1 MASRVM
7 IVEARFYED
16 IANLMMESVKA
27 ELDQAGAT
35 YECFQVPGAF
45 ELPGAIRMAIGV
57 RERRLFRGDV
67 WNDTAVGGASGY
79 DGFIALGCVIRG
91 ETTHYDYVCQES
103 ARGLNDL
110 VLRYGIALGY
120 GVITVENKEQALAR
134 ARRDRQDRAGAA
146 ARACL
151 GMIEL
156 KRRLVESGRS

>member
-1 MASRVM
+1 MTSRVM

-16 IANLMMESVKA
+16 IADLMMESVTA
-27 ELDQAGAT
+27 ELDKAGAT
-35 YECFQVPGAF
+35 YERFRVPGTF
-45 ELPGAIRMAIGV
+45 ELPGAIRMAIGAA
-57 RERRLFRGDV
+57 RLS
-67 WNDTAVGGASGY
+67 VGGGGDPMDDTVAGVVSGSY
-79 DGFIALGCVIRG
+79 DGYIALGCVIRG

-134 ARRDRQDRAGAA
+134 ARRDRHDRAGAA

-151 GMIEL
+151 AMIEIR
-156 KRRLVESGRS
+156 RRLYS